1 MLRTIFFYNF
11 ETLQRAMQL
20 HWHQFHILVCARE
33 TILHVEIVHGTNVI
47 STSSDAM
54 WSPLFLFILSILS
67 PYALFAISLCHLV
80 NIFISQM
87 EYSAPKGIYFFCF
100 FFCSWFWVSLA
111 CSVTKVQWPCTAIY
125 VCPFLFSFHLSY
137 CEHSY
142 MPSHAKQCTYL
153 HVCMCWIFSSFF
165 SRFFFI
171 FHLNQLQ

>member
-1 MLRTIFFYNF
+1 
-11 ETLQRAMQL
+11 MQL

-100 FFCSWFWVSLA
+100 FSVLGFGSLLLA
-111 CSVTKVQWPCTAIY
+111 RWQKCNGRALQFMCA
-125 VCPFLFSFHLSY
+125 LFSFLF
-137 CEHSY
+137 
-142 MPSHAKQCTYL
+142 TYL
-153 HVCMCWIFSSFF
+153 TVNTRICHRTRNSARTCMYVCVEFFLPSSLAFFSFF
-165 SRFFFI
+165 I
-171 FHLNQLQ
+171 